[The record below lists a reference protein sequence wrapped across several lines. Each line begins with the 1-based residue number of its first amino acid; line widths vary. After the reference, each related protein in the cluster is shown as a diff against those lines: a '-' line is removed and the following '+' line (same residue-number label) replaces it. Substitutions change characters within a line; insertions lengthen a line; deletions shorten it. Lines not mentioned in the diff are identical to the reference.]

1 MEITRRGFVAGATGA
16 VLAGSAATALA
27 MAEEAAEA
35 TPFEQTVE
43 WDAEYDVVVA
53 GFGCAGA
60 NAAIAAADEGAKVL
74 LLEKAPEAHAGGNS
88 IACVQ
93 LMCAVD
99 DPEAFKTYMRGLRGG
114 YETPSDA
121 IIDVYAEECAKNV
134 DWLVHLG
141 AKAEEIT
148 PAAAHEYP
156 MLEGADKFQ
165 LVTVHPLKADGA
177 AYRLFKNAVKER
189 RDLIDVWYEAPAT
202 QLIQDPTTK
211 VIHGVVVEA
220 DGRTVNVRAKNGVIL
235 TLGGF
240 ENSPRYQQ
248 DYLSHEFWP
257 SLGHAIYNTG
267 DGLAMAQAVG
277 ANLWHMNNQET
288 NNFEFVEPESMSV
301 TWKFD
306 SCVRGI
312 LVGNN
317 GKRFINEHDNG
328 SQTHGHVNVGGTW
341 FTPCLPDISYEIVDQ
356 ARFEEGPLYTTWT
369 QDNSLEIEKGWV
381 VQAQTLPE
389 LAEALGMEEGA
400 GSALEQTVA
409 DWNTFCELGVDYA
422 YGVAVDWLVPFGDGP
437 FYAVRLHH
445 ALVNTQGGP
454 EKDENGQILDP
465 FGNPIPH
472 LYEAGEFGDIWSHL
486 YQASCNL
493 GGGLIFGRISG
504 RNAAA
509 PKDDVSQDSMMAGK
523 EPFAPSGLQTYEE
536 PVWEAGENQFIGQA
550 EGKFGPFVV
559 RVTKEGDDITD
570 VEVLQSW
577 ETPFLTDR
585 AVEDIIRRICEGD
598 TPDVDVCAG
607 ATVTSITLCEAVRN
621 ALGE

>member
-189 RDLIDVWYEAPAT
+189 RDLIDVWYEAASHSVDPGPDDEGDPRRGGRGRRPHSERPRQERRHPDPGRLREQPALPAGLSLPRVLAFPRPCDL
-202 QLIQDPTTK
+202 Q
-211 VIHGVVVEA
+211 HG
-220 DGRTVNVRAKNGVIL
+220 RR
-235 TLGGF
+235 
-240 ENSPRYQQ
+240 P
-248 DYLSHEFWP
+248 
-257 SLGHAIYNTG
+257 G
-267 DGLAMAQAVG
+267 DGAG
-277 ANLWHMNNQET
+277 SRANLWHMNNQET
-288 NNFEFVEPESMSV
+288 NNFEFVRAG
-301 TWKFD
+301 KH
-306 SCVRGI
+306 VR
-312 LVGNN
+312 
-317 GKRFINEHDNG
+317 H
-328 SQTHGHVNVGGTW
+328 
-341 FTPCLPDISYEIVDQ
+341 
-356 ARFEEGPLYTTWT
+356 
-369 QDNSLEIEKGWV
+369 LE
-381 VQAQTLPE
+381 
-389 LAEALGMEEGA
+389 
-400 GSALEQTVA
+400 
-409 DWNTFCELGVDYA
+409 
-422 YGVAVDWLVPFGDGP
+422 
-437 FYAVRLHH
+437 VRLVRARHPRRQQWQ
-445 ALVNTQGGP
+445 ALHQ
-454 EKDENGQILDP
+454 
-465 FGNPIPH
+465 
-472 LYEAGEFGDIWSHL
+472 
-486 YQASCNL
+486 
-493 GGGLIFGRISG
+493 
-504 RNAAA
+504 
-509 PKDDVSQDSMMAGK
+509 
-523 EPFAPSGLQTYEE
+523 
-536 PVWEAGENQFIGQA
+536 
-550 EGKFGPFVV
+550 
-559 RVTKEGDDITD
+559 
-570 VEVLQSW
+570 
-577 ETPFLTDR
+577 R
-585 AVEDIIRRICEGD
+585 A
-598 TPDVDVCAG
+598 
-607 ATVTSITLCEAVRN
+607 
-621 ALGE
+621 